1 MNAFLTRLFAAP
13 ALVAVIALV
22 AAGGSASADS
32 ARPSPSASPVL
43 VTISNF
49 LFKPA
54 TITILVGTT
63 VEWRNDDSISHTATS
78 SNGAFDSQNLDHGGV
93 YSFTFAKPGTY
104 QYVCSYHPQM
114 IGTVI
119 VTGPK

>member
-1 MNAFLTRLFAAP
+1 MNALLTRLFAAS
-13 ALVAVIALV
+13 ALVVAIALT

-32 ARPSPSASPVL
+32 ASPSPSASPVL
-43 VTISNF
+43 VTISDF
-49 LFKPA
+49 SFKPA
-54 TITILVGTT
+54 TITILAGTT
-63 VEWRNDDSISHTATS
+63 VQWRNDDSLSHTATS
-78 SNGAFDSQNLDHGGV
+78 SSGAFDSQNLDHGGV
-93 YSFTFAKPGTY
+93 YTFTFAKPGTY